1 MRAENSSE
9 KVRSKHADEKIE
21 KAGILLLDKKPG
33 LTSFETLNQVKK
45 TFSTPKVGHT
55 GTLDKFASGLL
66 VVLVG
71 RAVKLV
77 PWFENCD
84 KHYEG
89 VILFG
94 EETDTLDN
102 EGEVIAR
109 APVPGREGLE
119 EALSRFRGDILQAPP
134 LYSAI
139 HIDGVRAHELA
150 RRGAQVVMEKRPVS
164 IFNLELVSYEPPLA
178 EIKVHCSKGT
188 YIRSLARDIA
198 LEAGS
203 RGRLV
208 SLKRTRVAGFAL
220 EDASDF
226 ELKPISPGVFG
237 ALGLPV
243 LEADDEAVNALV
255 RGKPIDPLFNRGKIG
270 FRGNLPEP
278 EWTGDQ
284 GKQAAGVFDTRGGF
298 IAVIQKNASW
308 KYGYVYAHT

>member
-1 MRAENSSE
+1 MRAENSNENTS
-9 KVRSKHADEKIE
+9 SNHAVSKIE

-77 PWFENCD
+77 PWFESCD
-84 KHYEG
+84 KRYEG
-89 VILFG
+89 IIRFG
-94 EETDTLDN
+94 EETATLDP

-109 APVPGREGLE
+109 APVPGRERLE

-139 HIDGVRAHELA
+139 HLDGVRAHELA
-150 RRGAQVVMEKRPVS
+150 RRGVQVVMEKRPVS

-178 EIKVHCSKGT
+178 EINVHCSKGA

-203 RGRLV
+203 RGHLA
-208 SLKRTRVAGFAL
+208 SLKRTRVAGFTL
-220 EDASDF
+220 EDASNF
-226 ELKPISPGVFG
+226 ELKPISPEVFN

-243 LEADDEAVNALV
+243 LEADDEAVGALI

-270 FRGNLPEP
+270 FRGNSPAP
-278 EWTGDQ
+278 EWTGGQ
-284 GKQAAGVFDTRGGF
+284 KKQAAGVFDTQGGF
-298 IAVIQKNASW
+298 VAVIQKNDSW